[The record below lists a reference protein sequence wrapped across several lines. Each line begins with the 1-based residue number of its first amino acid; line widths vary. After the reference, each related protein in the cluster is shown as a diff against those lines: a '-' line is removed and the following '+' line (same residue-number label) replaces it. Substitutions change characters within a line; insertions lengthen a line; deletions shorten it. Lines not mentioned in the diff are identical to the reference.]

1 MPQQINLYRPILLTQ
16 PRHFSARTLVQAL
29 ALLTLGIAVL
39 CAWTAVQNAALGRAL
54 QATSRQQDA
63 ERQALQRAIAAN
75 PGAAAST
82 ASLEQGLQSLQR
94 RLAEREQALAELMRG
109 RIVDGRS
116 HSARLRLI
124 ARTVPASAW
133 LDEIAMQGDALSL
146 SGRTLDP
153 SALKPWIAALAGE
166 PLLAGQSLTALKVDQ
181 AGDDWRFTLAQS
193 GVRP

>member
-1 MPQQINLYRPILLTQ
+1 MPQQINLFSPILLTQ

-29 ALLTLGIAVL
+29 ALLSLGIAAL
-39 CAWTAVQNAALGRAL
+39 CAWTVVQNTALGREL
-54 QATSRQQDA
+54 QSTSQQHAA
-63 ERQALQRAIAAN
+63 ERQTLQRAIAAN

-82 ASLEQGLQSLQR
+82 TSLEQDLQSLQR
-94 RLAEREQALAELMRG
+94 RLAEREQTLAELMRG

-133 LDEIAMQGDALSL
+133 LDEIAIHGESLSL

-153 SALKPWIAALAGE
+153 SALKPWIAALADE

-181 AGDDWRFTLAQS
+181 AGDDWRFTLTQA
-193 GVRP
+193 GARP